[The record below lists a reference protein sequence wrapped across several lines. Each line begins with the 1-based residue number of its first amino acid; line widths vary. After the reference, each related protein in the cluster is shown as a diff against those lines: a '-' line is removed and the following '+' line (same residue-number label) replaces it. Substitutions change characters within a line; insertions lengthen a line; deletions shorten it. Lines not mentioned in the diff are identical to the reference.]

1 MSYLLADH
9 GTFSLYLLAIFFF
22 LGSTIFHST
31 LPSLLS
37 LKVSEKMRA
46 TGNGP
51 YYIMSFLGHA
61 VGSIIAGYFYSK
73 PEYFG
78 FTNYTAL
85 IFICMAILT
94 IWTFMGLPKH
104 DSIKQ

>member
-1 MSYLLADH
+1 MQQNLRRR
-9 GTFSLYLLAIFFF
+9 FFC
-22 LGSTIFHST
+22 LCGNGVAKHVTSTIFHST

-61 VGSIIAGYFYSK
+61 IGSIIAGFFYSK
-73 PEYFG
+73 AEYFG
-78 FTNYTAL
+78 FSNYASL
-85 IFICMAILT
+85 IFLCLMIVTVWT
-94 IWTFMGLPKH
+94 IVGLPKH
-104 DSIKQ
+104 NSIKE